1 MVGGSVF
8 RVFFLQARKCLAEPR
23 HLETVLIFTEV
34 LKSDSPPTKLRCYK
48 TKSSKIDHDIYCCSF
63 NGTSNT
69 HNPRWKSLHKGV
81 WNISRLFTHFSLTSL
96 LLPALGSET
105 GIFCLLGVG
114 KSVYRYT
121 GMCHCEGYG
130 FLLWD
135 KVEKSESLV
144 LEYGIIFQE
153 TDHLDEDFSLD

>member
-1 MVGGSVF
+1 LGGSVF
-8 RVFFLQARKCLAEPR
+8 RVFFRQASKMWSADPR

-48 TKSSKIDHDIYCCSF
+48 TKSSKIDRDVYCCSF

-69 HNPRWKSLHKGV
+69 HNPLWKSLHKRV
-81 WNISRLFTHFSLTSL
+81 WDLSRLFTHFSL
-96 LLPALGSET
+96 LLPALGSES

-121 GMCHCEGYG
+121 GMCHCEGYC

-135 KVEKSESLV
+135 KVKKSESLV
-144 LEYGIIFQE
+144 LDSIWN
-153 TDHLDEDFSLD
+153 HFSRNWSLGWRF

>member
-1 MVGGSVF
+1 MRVG
-8 RVFFLQARKCLAEPR
+8 R
-23 HLETVLIFTEV
+23 
-34 LKSDSPPTKLRCYK
+34 Y
-48 TKSSKIDHDIYCCSF
+48 
-63 NGTSNT
+63 N
-69 HNPRWKSLHKGV
+69 NPRWKSLHKGV
-81 WNISRLFTHFSLTSL
+81 WNISRLFTHFTL

-135 KVEKSESLV
+135 KVKKSESLA